1 MSLSRSFFPACC
13 AVVLLTFSYRAN
25 AVIRDGGIDTKNVG
39 RGSWIYILSNATSGL
54 GGNVP
59 AVTNLSSLMIY
70 LKNQGLQYVIIKAAQ
85 ADSVN
90 PQFTPTVVNAGH
102 AAGLKVFGYIY
113 TTGANVPG
121 EIAAVNYVFQQGA
134 DGLIY
139 DAESEWES
147 TTASSQVG
155 NNGPALAIQLCSNVR
170 SNWPNKFTGLST
182 WPYRAVHSTF
192 PYKEFAYYCDVIMP
206 QAYWIE
212 LGDTPTACVTR
223 VNNEW
228 NTWKSGLTGIWTNAI
243 KPFVMTGQGW
253 SSASGTIT
261 AAQITEFENALR
273 TVANPV
279 SPGGFKAVDYWR
291 AELHPAGIWP
301 AIRTNFLAN
310 SYTNAPAIEFPPAV
324 SASATTAGISWP
336 TDQLSDGAVE
346 FGLTTGYGSATT
358 NSTLIW
364 YHTVNLSGLSPNTTY
379 HYRVKSKGT
388 NNLTGFSADY
398 VFTTTTVAV
407 SDIIIDQDPANNSG
421 GNTISFS
428 GSWVGNTTGSAYLG
442 TFRYA
447 NPAYNLGT
455 PTSTARFI
463 PNILTAGN
471 YNVYASWS
479 ASATGGN
486 RATNAPFR
494 SNNGGV
500 ITTTR
505 VSEEANGNS
514 FQLIGSS
521 KFFQAGTTDYVE
533 AGNDVTIGIGG
544 DIVIADAVKF
554 VYVPPPPSAPSIAT
568 QPASQTVNQGN
579 TATFTVSA
587 SGTAPL
593 TYQWKH
599 AGTNLPGATSS
610 SYVKNNVQPADAG
623 NYSVGIT
630 NGIGFSN
637 STIAVLTVN
646 LYPVITAQPQST
658 NVNVGSNVTFT
669 VTATGTPPLYYQWRF
684 NATDISGATASN
696 YTQNSIQMTN
706 DGNYSVVVSNVA
718 GTAISDDAVLTIIQP
733 EPPHIDAISVLPDG
747 QIYLQF
753 TGSPGHYAIE
763 AATNLSN
770 PADWLELTNFR
781 TTTTVFEYTDP
792 QTNLQRRFYRA
803 RFRSP

>member
-1 MSLSRSFFPACC
+1 MFFSRSFFPAFC
-13 AVVLLTFSYRAN
+13 AVVLLTFFDRAH

-39 RGSWIYILSNATSGL
+39 RGSWIYILSSATSGL

-59 AVTNLSSLMIY
+59 AVTDLSSLMIY
-70 LKNQGLQYVIIKAAQ
+70 LKNQGLQYVTIKAAQ
-85 ADSVN
+85 ADLVN
-90 PQFTPTVVNAGH
+90 AQFTPTVVNAGH

-121 EIAAVNYVFQQGA
+121 EIAAVNHIFQQGA

-147 TTASSQVG
+147 NTANSQVG
-155 NNGPALAIQLCSNVR
+155 NSGPALATQLCSNVR
-170 SNWPNKFTGLST
+170 SNWPNKFMGLST
-182 WPYRAVHSTF
+182 WPYRAVHSTL
-192 PYKEFAYYCDVIMP
+192 PYKEFAYHCDVIMP

-212 LGDTPTACVTR
+212 LGDAPTACVTR

-228 NTWKSGLTGIWTNAI
+228 NTWKNGLTGIWTNAI

-273 TVANPV
+273 TIANPV

-291 AELHPAGIWP
+291 AELHPVNIWP

-310 SYTNAPAIEFPPAV
+310 PYTNAPAVEFSPAV
-324 SASATTAGISWP
+324 SVSATTAVISWP
-336 TDQLSDGAVE
+336 TDQLSDGTVE
-346 FGLTTGYGSATT
+346 YGLSPGYGTAAT

-388 NNLTGFSADY
+388 NILTGFSADY

-421 GNTISFS
+421 GNAISFG
-428 GSWVGNTTGSAYLG
+428 GSWVGTTTGSAYLG

-447 NPAYNLGT
+447 NPFYTALGS

-463 PNILTAGN
+463 PSIVTAGN

-479 ASATGGN
+479 SSTTGGN

-494 SNNGGV
+494 INNSGV
-500 ITTTR
+500 ITTAR

-521 KFFQAGTTDYVE
+521 KFFQAGTADYVE
-533 AGNDVTIGIGG
+533 AGNDVTMGIGG

-568 QPASQTVNQGN
+568 HPASQTVNQTG
-579 TATFTVSA
+579 TATFTVNA

-610 SYVKNNVQPADAG
+610 NYVKNNVQPADAG

-637 STIAVLTVN
+637 SAIAVLSVN
-646 LYPVITAQPQST
+646 LYP
-658 NVNVGSNVTFT
+658 GHH
-669 VTATGTPPLYYQWRF
+669 R
-684 NATDISGATASN
+684 ATAKYQRECRIKCRIYRHGHRHAAALLSVAIQRNRYFRRHGRQLHAEQHSN
-696 YTQNSIQMTN
+696 DERRQLLRGGFERRRHRRPAMT
-706 DGNYSVVVSNVA
+706 
-718 GTAISDDAVLTIIQP
+718 
-733 EPPHIDAISVLPDG
+733 
-747 QIYLQF
+747 
-753 TGSPGHYAIE
+753 
-763 AATNLSN
+763 
-770 PADWLELTNFR
+770 R
-781 TTTTVFEYTDP
+781 C
-792 QTNLQRRFYRA
+792 
-803 RFRSP
+803 